1 MILDN
6 KLIGI
11 KHLKQIKEESF
22 EFWKDYH
29 LRNDVEEYLEEE
41 NIEHTGEDVTD
52 ICRDIV
58 GECFS
63 E

>member
-1 MILDN
+1 
-6 KLIGI
+6 
-11 KHLKQIKEESF
+11 
-22 EFWKDYH
+22 
-29 LRNDVEEYLEEE
+29 LEEE

-63 E
+63 EWVVRSKK